1 MTKHDYL
8 LTGTFP
14 WDGLRFAG
22 RRFDSPELFAMMRRQ
37 CLCDD
42 QVKHACIDLDVLPY
56 PENVAAIERD
66 ICRREAAYC

>member
-1 MTKHDYL
+1 MTKHDYFA
-8 LTGTFP
+8 TGTFP

-37 CLCDD
+37 CLCDE

-56 PENVAAIERD
+56 PAEVAEIEQY
-66 ICRREAAYC
+66 ILRREKAYV

>member
-8 LTGTFP
+8 LTGTWP

-22 RRFDSPELFAMMRRQ
+22 RRFDSPELFEMMRRQ
-37 CLCDD
+37 CLCDE

-56 PENVAAIERD
+56 PAEVAAIEEH
-66 ICRREAAYC
+66 ILRREAAYV

>member
-8 LTGTFP
+8 LTGTWP

-37 CLCDD
+37 YLCDE

-56 PENVAAIERD
+56 AEEVAAIERH
-66 ICRREAAYC
+66 IVSFENSLC

>member
-8 LTGTFP
+8 LTGTWP

-37 CLCDD
+37 CLCDE
-42 QVKHACIDLDVLPY
+42 QVKHACLDLDVLPY
-56 PENVAAIERD
+56 PAEVAAIEEY
-66 ICRREAAYC
+66 ILRREAAYV